1 MLQEISSFKECLK
14 LIEYHKKIEE
24 LLYDWKDEIPDKIV
38 HSTDSD
44 KNYKIRAAW
53 FQLLLSYIEKGVK
66 DGYLDKKL
74 DDATKII
81 IQDYKEL
88 NESDSKN
95 KEEYKK
101 IIEEANNILLNA
113 LNHISKIYI
122 LE

>member
-24 LLYDWKDEIPDKIV
+24 LLYDWKDKIPDKIV
-38 HSTDSD
+38 HSTDFD
-44 KNYKIRAAW
+44 KNYKIRAVW

-66 DGYLDKKL
+66 DGYLDKEL
-74 DDATKII
+74 DDATKKI
-81 IQDYKEL
+81 IQGYKKL
-88 NESDSKN
+88 NEGDSKN
-95 KEEYKK
+95 KKEYKK